1 MNLGFGPG
9 RKSPTVARWLSI
21 IPGLGHIYAG
31 EYFSGIIWFIV
42 GIPVITLL
50 VLVKTFIPGMALIRP
65 SIYTLVLYAAFFIWC
80 SRDASRIVAD
90 KNARKA
96 AQAEFANK
104 KKQKAE
110 FERLKEEA
118 RKRLEG

>member
-31 EYFSGIIWFIV
+31 DYFAGIIWFVIS
-42 GIPVITLL
+42 IPILFMLGVFQIFTYGLGAIRL
-50 VLVKTFIPGMALIRP
+50 NLFFIFCYVFL
-65 SIYTLVLYAAFFIWC
+65 FIWC
-80 SRDASRIVAD
+80 SREASRSVAD
-90 KNARKA
+90 QNSRKA
-96 AQAEFANK
+96 AQKGFAAK
-104 KKQKAE
+104 KLEKEA

-118 RKRLEG
+118 RKRLEQ